1 MDTRDELALKK
12 NEINRELN
20 DLIDIRNR
28 AKTLEQDSQYGIA
41 EDMQS
46 LKAIEEMLGE
56 DNVNVGDITE
66 DIRHHLKQYDACAQD
81 NATYSIGQLDKRI
94 NELEDELESINR
106 DSSPF

>member
-1 MDTRDELALKK
+1 MDTRDELVLRK

-20 DLIDIRNR
+20 DLTDIRNR
-28 AKTLEQDSQYGIA
+28 AKALEQDSQYGVA
-41 EDMQS
+41 EDMQN
-46 LKAIEEMLGE
+46 LKSIEDMLGE
-56 DNVNVGDITE
+56 DNVSISDIAD
-66 DIRHHLKQYDACAQD
+66 DIREQLKQYDACAQD